1 MTTIGTTSRPAY
13 VYDADTDTWVPIGVG
28 PHTHDE
34 YVDKVLF
41 DNKGDILVG
50 TGEDTLG
57 KLAVGEDG
65 QFLVVDL
72 DEPTGL
78 TWRTLNANIDVSA
91 TAPTGPTSG
100 SVWFNSSEGTAYI
113 YYDSYW
119 VPLSPAQVG
128 PQGDAGVFVSATA
141 PSNTD
146 VIWVDT
152 DEDPDVPVPA
162 GGSAGQILQK
172 TSNNDYQTAWVN
184 TPSDNFIING
194 GFDIWQRGTSFTNP
208 SATSYT
214 ADRTRTNYNGTGS
227 TRIYSRQNFTPSL
240 FSSFG
245 YEPEYFYRFSQTV
258 AGSGATFNN
267 FYENLIEDSRTLSGQ
282 TVTIS
287 FWGKAD
293 ASRTIAPNFF
303 RHYGSGGSSPET
315 VVSATPV
322 GLTTQWARYSRTVTI
337 PTVAGK
343 TIGDGSY
350 IALIL
355 GAPANITQ
363 TIDIWGVQ
371 VELGSI
377 ATPFKR
383 NAPSIQA
390 ELAACQRYFVRI
402 TTGSIYGLIAPGV
415 SQAGNSVRCGFVLPV
430 PTRALVSSTLVWG
443 GALQFESGAGA
454 ANVSGM
460 TIDVNTISRQL
471 VGVVLTLAAAFSSNQ
486 PGYLMGSN
494 NATSF
499 VDFSAEL

>member
-78 TWRTLNANIDVSA
+78 TWRSLNANIDVSA
-91 TAPTGPTSG
+91 TAPSGPTSG
-100 SVWFNSSEGTAYI
+100 SVWFNSSEGIAYI

-119 VPLSPAQVG
+119 VPLSPSQAG

-141 PSNTD
+141 PLNTD

-184 TPSDNFIING
+184 PPSGNAIING
-194 GFDIWQRGTSFTNP
+194 AFDFWQRGSSFSNP
-208 SATSYT
+208 AQAAYIS
-214 ADRTRTNYNGTGS
+214 DRWRQFSGS
-227 TRIYSRQNFTPSL
+227 SGATRIFTRETFTPGAAPLAGLESQ
-240 FSSFG
+240 SFL
-245 YEPEYFYRFSQTV
+245 RVSQTV
-258 AGSGATFNN
+258 AGTGDTFNQ
-267 FYENLIEDSRTLSGQ
+267 IHQPVEDVRTFAGQ

-287 FWGKAD
+287 FYAKA
-293 ASRTIAPNFF
+293 ASAMTVTPNFEQLF
-303 RHYGSGGSSPET
+303 GSGGSST
-315 VVSATPV
+315 VSTFTSGVS
-322 GLTTQWARYSRTVTI
+322 LTTSWQRFSRTVSI
-337 PTVAGK
+337 PSISGK
-343 TIGDGSY
+343 TIGEGSR
-350 IALIL
+350 L
-355 GAPANITQ
+355 GVVFSLPNNSTF
-363 TIDIWGVQ
+363 TFDIWGVQ
-371 VELGSI
+371 LEAGAV
-377 ATPFKR
+377 ATPFRR

-390 ELAACQRYFVRI
+390 ELAACQRYYIRNAHTSATPESNYGFFGTRSGAATTIGLIHLPVEMRAAPTIVLSGIQAKFFAGNGIGI
-402 TTGSIYGLIAPGV
+402 TNTVTFNASNRQVASFEVNRSSGTWSVETVTLINGSTGSFI
-415 SQAGNSVRCGFVLPV
+415 
-430 PTRALVSSTLVWG
+430 
-443 GALQFESGAGA
+443 
-454 ANVSGM
+454 
-460 TIDVNTISRQL
+460 
-471 VGVVLTLAAAFSSNQ
+471 
-486 PGYLMGSN
+486 
-494 NATSF
+494 
-499 VDFSAEL
+499 DFSAEL